1 MMKHPFFI
9 ERCFSSGI
17 IISSNQQQHDLLL
30 VVLYSQFSV
39 PTVLFYSIEFASA
52 AILDRDIVKMIV
64 IVLIVVVCYSLVV
77 VETTGFVPVRTLI
90 SSFRLSLSSI
100 PSSPTTDPSCNTCN
114 DGTTKAS
121 CDNNEGM
128 STLLTQLDGPVLADE
143 ITNQNLI
150 KIVNLQCSDA
160 DCNKLVWKALG
171 YGYDA
176 ASNKFVLTP
185 NVFPKWAA
193 KYPAPPD
200 LIGVTRNYSP
210 EVDKECRDA
219 SMNLMRSIP
228 RDYKGGVRELEKEGF
243 RGYKL
248 KELTPNKT
256 RRAQLVNWLIYY
268 REKLWGKT
276 FEQLRE
282 EKMKEE
288 AKSEEIANLPSERN
302 FQKLRLDEVETK

>member
-1 MMKHPFFI
+1 MFVALI
-9 ERCFSSGI
+9 GVCCS
-17 IISSNQQQHDLLL
+17 L
-30 VVLYSQFSV
+30 
-39 PTVLFYSIEFASA
+39 
-52 AILDRDIVKMIV
+52 
-64 IVLIVVVCYSLVV
+64 LIVT
-77 VETTGFVPVRTLI
+77 TTGFVATVAVRRSLTLT
-90 SSFRLSLSSI
+90 SLSI
-100 PSSPTTDPSCNTCN
+100 TAPPPAESCCN
-114 DGTTKAS
+114 DGATAA
-121 CDNNEGM
+121 CDKNEGK
-128 STLLTQLDGPVLADE
+128 STLLIQLDGPVLADE

-150 KIVNLQCSDA
+150 KIVNLQCSDVE
-160 DCNKLVWKALG
+160 CNNLVWKALG

-176 ASNKFVLTP
+176 ASDKFVLTP
-185 NVFPKWAA
+185 NVFPKWAT
-193 KYPAPPD
+193 KYPEPPD

-282 EKMKEE
+282 ERLKEQ
-288 AKSEEIANLPSERN
+288 ANSAEIANLPSERH
-302 FQKLRLDEVETK
+302 FQKLRLDGAETGAETK